1 MKKIA
6 ILGSTG
12 SIGESTLSV
21 VRQLKGRFK
30 VVALSVNSDI
40 DGLKRQ
46 IKEFCPRIVCVRDTA
61 AASRLKSSLGQSVK
75 LLSGEEGLNEL
86 VKDKEIERIM
96 FAISGTAALIPLV
109 NAIKSGKDIALA
121 NKEALVMAGPLIM
134 RLALKHNSKIM
145 PVDSEQSAI
154 WQSLGIED
162 KRKIRVVYLTASGG
176 PLKDL
181 RADKFK
187 AITLSQVLKH
197 PRWKMGKKITVDSAT
212 LMNKGLE
219 LLETMF
225 LFGLDAGLIKVLI
238 HPEALIHSMVEFE
251 DGVII
256 AQLSATDMRVPI
268 QYALTYPQRLKNS
281 FPRIDFYKL
290 RQMHFAK
297 PNLNNFPCLE
307 LAYQAAAELGSM
319 PAVLNGANETS
330 VNCFLNKKIRF
341 MDIPKIV
348 ERVMRRHKK
357 VERPDLE
364 DILQADSWAKREA
377 LRLCEQSN

>member
-1 MKKIA
+1 
-6 ILGSTG
+6 
-12 SIGESTLSV
+12 
-21 VRQLKGRFK
+21 
-30 VVALSVNSDI
+30 
-40 DGLKRQ
+40 
-46 IKEFCPRIVCVRDTA
+46 
-61 AASRLKSSLGQSVK
+61 
-75 LLSGEEGLNEL
+75 
-86 VKDKEIERIM
+86 
-96 FAISGTAALIPLV
+96 
-109 NAIKSGKDIALA
+109 
-121 NKEALVMAGPLIM
+121 
-134 RLALKHNSKIM
+134 
-145 PVDSEQSAI
+145 
-154 WQSLGIED
+154 
-162 KRKIRVVYLTASGG
+162 
-176 PLKDL
+176 
-181 RADKFK
+181 
-187 AITLSQVLKH
+187 
-197 PRWKMGKKITVDSAT
+197 
-212 LMNKGLE
+212 
-219 LLETMF
+219 
-225 LFGLDAGLIKVLI
+225 
-238 HPEALIHSMVEFE
+238 MVEFE